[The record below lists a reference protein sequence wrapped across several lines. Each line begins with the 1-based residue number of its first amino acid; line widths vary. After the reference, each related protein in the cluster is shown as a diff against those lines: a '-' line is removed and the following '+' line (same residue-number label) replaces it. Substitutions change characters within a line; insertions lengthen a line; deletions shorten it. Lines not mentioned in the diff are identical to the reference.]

1 MPQSKTTEHH
11 ILLVDDDQQGLAIL
25 TQILTDR
32 GYRIYPV
39 ISGELALQAVQKML
53 PDLILLDIKLP
64 GMDGYE
70 VCQRFKTDERIYDVP
85 VMFISALD
93 EMMDKVKAFEM
104 GGVDYITKPFEA
116 EEVLARVSTHLTIRD
131 LQLQLHKEHER
142 LHRLAE
148 AAFEG
153 IIIHD
158 KGHIL
163 DVNQAVVQM
172 FGFRPDE
179 LLKKTVPELLSPQV
193 RKITANKI
201 RNGDDYLY
209 ETVGQKKDGTAFPLE
224 VQMKSMPYQGHD
236 VLVAAVRD
244 LTWRKNM

>member
-25 TQILTDR
+25 AQILTDR

-39 ISGELALQAVQKML
+39 ISGELALQAVQKIL

-70 VCQRFKTDERIYDVP
+70 VCQQFKTHERICDVP

-116 EEVLARVSTHLTIRD
+116 EEVLARVNTHLTIRD
-131 LQLQLHKEHER
+131 LQLQLRKEHER

-148 AAFEG
+148 AAF
-153 IIIHD
+153 
-158 KGHIL
+158 
-163 DVNQAVVQM
+163 
-172 FGFRPDE
+172 
-179 LLKKTVPELLSPQV
+179 
-193 RKITANKI
+193 
-201 RNGDDYLY
+201 
-209 ETVGQKKDGTAFPLE
+209 
-224 VQMKSMPYQGHD
+224 
-236 VLVAAVRD
+236 
-244 LTWRKNM
+244 